1 MKIYIKFILRLL
13 FFMLFLLL
21 FSCVNSKALIKEN
34 NDLKVK
40 LKVTTDL
47 LKISE
52 NGSLFEMHLEN
63 FINNIVYEITL
74 KNKNIMSQKEKD
86 LEKKI
91 IDLLHKCSK
100 EVEKTFPQIQEN
112 INELDKNQ
120 IEFDKLL
127 KKK

>member
-52 NGSLFEMHLEN
+52 NGSLFEMNLEN
-63 FINNIVYEITL
+63 FINNIVYEIIL
-74 KNKNIMSQKEKD
+74 KSESYEPKSKRFRKKD
-86 LEKKI
+86 
-91 IDLLHKCSK
+91 D
-100 EVEKTFPQIQEN
+100 
-112 INELDKNQ
+112 
-120 IEFDKLL
+120 
-127 KKK
+127 